1 LLVHR
6 HVRTTSFT
14 SFYPSTP
21 EIVSWLTQVTISR
34 PTGDF
39 IVDHHPDYAGLFLA
53 TGGSGHAYKFFPVLG
68 DKIVDAIEGKLE
80 PELRNLWKWPA
91 AVVAQSAFEGDGSRS
106 GEQGLL
112 LMEELAKSKKAQ
124 RKSVL

>member
-1 LLVHR
+1 MAANT
-6 HVRTTSFT
+6 RTL
-14 SFYPSTP
+14 Y
-21 EIVSWLTQVTISR
+21 SR

-39 IVDHHPDYAGLFLA
+39 IVDYHPDYAGLFLA

-68 DKIVDAIEGKLE
+68 DKVVDAIEGKLE
-80 PELRNLWKWPA
+80 PELRNLWKWP
-91 AVVAQSAFEGDGSRS
+91 VKVDQSAFEGDGSRS

-112 LMEELAKSKKAQ
+112 LMEELAKSTKAQ